1 MATAPEDVTGTIS
14 SKAPFQKPNKHLLF
28 AQGPTMPNNP
38 GTIEELHKQCQ
49 SVFPM
54 CFEGGKLMVNKGLS
68 SRFQVSHTMNL
79 GSAQTSGYRFGAV
92 YIGQKMLSPTE
103 VKTPQFPL

>member
-1 MATAPEDVTGTIS
+1 MASPSEPPPGKMI
-14 SKAPFQKPNKHLLF
+14 PKPPIQDTHPSFPKG
-28 AQGPTMPNNP
+28 QSMPNNP

-68 SRFQVSHTMNL
+68 SRFQVSHSMTL
-79 GSAQTSGYRFGAV
+79 ASAQTTGYRFGAV
-92 YIGQKMLSPTE
+92 YVGQKMLSPSE
-103 VKTPQFPL
+103 VPKKPQSK